1 MHIQDVS
8 YSPLTEKGSGGMAG
22 IRIARGGGYSLGFEY
37 KNTTDMAN
45 IELSEQ
51 ERIRRE
57 SLAKLRE
64 LGINPYPAPLY
75 PVNATAK

>member
-1 MHIQDVS
+1 
-8 YSPLTEKGSGGMAG
+8 MAG
-22 IRIARGGGYSLGFEY
+22 IRIVRGGGYSLGFEY

-64 LGINPYPAPLY
+64 LGINPYP
-75 PVNATAK
+75 VV

>member
-1 MHIQDVS
+1 
-8 YSPLTEKGSGGMAG
+8 MAG

-64 LGINPYPAPLY
+64 LGINPYP
-75 PVNATAK
+75 VV